1 MFVLTIIFIENEVTW
16 CVHQERIRKLLDE
29 LVGSGSTDHKIVL
42 GRINK
47 RISF

>member
-1 MFVLTIIFIENEVTW
+1 MY
-16 CVHQERIRKLLDE
+16 IRKGLRKLFDE

-42 GRINK
+42 GGINK